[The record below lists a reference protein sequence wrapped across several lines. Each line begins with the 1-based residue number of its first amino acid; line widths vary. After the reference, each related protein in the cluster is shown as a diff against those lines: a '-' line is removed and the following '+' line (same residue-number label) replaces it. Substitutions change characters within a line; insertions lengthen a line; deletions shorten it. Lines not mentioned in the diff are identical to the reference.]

1 MVPGMPVLEDK
12 VMAEVARIRHTAM
25 RYERSS
31 ASGQTHVFR
40 IESVHN
46 GCLLG
51 TAYWY
56 PPWRKYIFSP
66 AVNTIWDSA
75 CLAEL
80 QQQLDQL
87 NADHKKG
94 EVRKC

>member
-1 MVPGMPVLEDK
+1 MLEDK
-12 VMAEVARIRHTAM
+12 VVAKVVRHVAFK
-25 RYERSS
+25 YERSS
-31 ASGQTHVFR
+31 ESGLTHVFR
-40 IESVHN
+40 VESVHN

-51 TAYWY
+51 MAYWHA
-56 PPWRKYIFSP
+56 PWRKYVFEP
-66 AVNTIWDSA
+66 AAKTIWDSA

-94 EVRKC
+94 EYARCE